1 MTPSKMV
8 ENRRCSNTY
17 KPRGDPRAHT
27 RVCFMP
33 ERDGTVM
40 TEIMD
45 EDGSDL
51 DPSCAIT
58 REYLLFST
66 PVIVV
71 VP

>member
-1 MTPSKMV
+1 
-8 ENRRCSNTY
+8 
-17 KPRGDPRAHT
+17 
-27 RVCFMP
+27 MP
-33 ERDGTVM
+33 ERNDTVM